1 MRKIELLLEGFH
13 NGESWLFLKKK
24 QNIKK
29 KQSLFFTQSGKSMVK
44 LETSD

>member
-24 QNIKK
+24 TKYKK
-29 KQSLFFTQSGKSMVK
+29 KAEPLFYT
-44 LETSD
+44 ER